1 MCPRSTQLV
10 TGGSGSQMCLLAS
23 HSTMWPLSFSFRY
36 SFYKKKT
43 NEENVFLFTNVTHR
57 KLAEKT
63 DIFLKCE
70 SGPLLTLVL
79 FREGILLAHRVA
91 ISAGVRL
98 FKMYSRLHLPHP
110 GACWR
115 FGLSQ
120 KSPHSVSVVLPW
132 SQSLL
137 KSHRKHLLLVP
148 MTFSHLCSLMEF
160 CTYVSHDCE
169 L

>member
-1 MCPRSTQLV
+1 MPKINT
-10 TGGSGSQMCLLAS
+10 AS
-23 HSTMWPLSFSFRY
+23 HWWVRFSNVSSGFSLNY
-36 SFYKKKT
+36 VASLFLFLLFFLQKKT

-70 SGPLLTLVL
+70 SGPLPTLVL

-91 ISAGVRL
+91 ISAGVQL
-98 FKMYSRLHLPHP
+98 FKMYSQLHLLYL